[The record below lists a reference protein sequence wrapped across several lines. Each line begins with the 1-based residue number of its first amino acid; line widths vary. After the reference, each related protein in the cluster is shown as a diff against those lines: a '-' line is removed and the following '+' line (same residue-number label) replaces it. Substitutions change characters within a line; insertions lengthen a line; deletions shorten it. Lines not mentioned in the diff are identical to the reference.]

1 MPDLSILPQLLLSG
15 MMIGF
20 IYALVSVGL
29 TLIYGVMDIVNFA
42 HGEFLMLA
50 MYVVYWLYAIV
61 GLDPIMSL
69 PVSVVVLFFIGIL
82 TYQLIIKQVM
92 NAPMSAQIF
101 ATFGLMILLQNVA
114 QFLWS
119 PNYRLIQ
126 KPLLAG
132 RVDFLGLYAGKP
144 QLVAA
149 LGAVITTGVVYWFI
163 EKTETGRA
171 IQAVAEDREAAT
183 LMGINSDRTFA
194 LAWGIAAACVGVAGA
209 LLANYYY
216 IFPTVG
222 TVFVLIAFVSVA
234 LGGFGSVPGA
244 LVAGVVIGIVQVL
257 SGFYISPAWKDAV
270 VFLVYMV
277 VVLVRPQ
284 GLLGE
289 R

>member
-1 MPDLSILPQLLLSG
+1 MPDLSIFPQLLLSG

-69 PVSVVVLFFIGIL
+69 PVSVLVLFFIGVL
-82 TYQLIIKQVM
+82 TYHLVIKRVM
-92 NAPMSAQIF
+92 SAPMSAQIF

-126 KPLLAG
+126 NPLLAG

-149 LGAVITTGVVYWFI
+149 VGAVLTTGIVYWFI
-163 EKTETGRA
+163 ERTETGRA
-171 IQAVAEDREAAT
+171 IQAVAEDREAAA

-222 TVFVLIAFVSVA
+222 TVFILIAFVSVA

-244 LVAGVVIGIVQVL
+244 LVAGVVIGIVEVL
-257 SGFYISPAWKDAV
+257 SGFYVSSAWKYVV